1 MRTWHVF
8 YDDNKNIIWTADAGV
23 TQAIVNKQAEE
34 NLNYITVDQ
43 TDVLDANRYYV
54 NDDENGVILKSTFT
68 PTISTYNPAIETAM
82 SITNLPTGT
91 EVYVANVL
99 KATISDTSVNL
110 TFNDPGEFEIL
121 LKKAGYFDYA
131 FTIVTARAS

>member
-23 TQAIVNKQAEE
+23 TQAIVNQQAEE

-54 NDDENGVILKSTFT
+54 NDDEK
-68 PTISTYNPAIETAM
+68 
-82 SITNLPTGT
+82 
-91 EVYVANVL
+91 
-99 KATISDTSVNL
+99 
-110 TFNDPGEFEIL
+110 
-121 LKKAGYFDYA
+121 
-131 FTIVTARAS
+131 